1 MKLVVVLG
9 VLGSLLV
16 LACGSPD
23 DDKPATT
30 PPGTSPAGADAGPP
44 RCSADLAP
52 PEVRAV
58 SCSVTLGTPGFQQP
72 ASQHVPPNTAI
83 NYCSN
88 PPTSGPHYAVWA
100 EFKDYETEVPWP
112 YLVHSEEHG
121 GVVLLY
127 KCDTPCPEI
136 VDALKAVRDRA
147 AADPACEQQGRAG
160 QKRII
165 ITPSSTIPTKVAA
178 AAWGATYTGDCVD
191 GPTLD
196 EFVAKKGQNGPE
208 NLCFAGQSVFQ

>member
-1 MKLVVVLG
+1 M
-9 VLGSLLV
+9 
-16 LACGSPD
+16 P
-23 DDKPATT
+23 
-30 PPGTSPAGADAGPP
+30 
-44 RCSADLAP
+44 
-52 PEVRAV
+52 
-58 SCSVTLGTPGFQQP
+58 VTYG
-72 ASQHVPPNTAI
+72 
-83 NYCSN
+83 SN
-88 PPTSGPHYAVWA
+88 PPASGMHYPFWGRWGEHVDALPRGN
-100 EFKDYETEVPWP
+100 Y
-112 YLVHSEEHG
+112 VHNLEHG